1 MQRNINLEFKEV
13 KYFVDEMET
22 LIKRKIT
29 LGNQILEIGPA
40 QYILEPNARILKE
53 TFFCGP
59 HFQ

>member
-40 QYILEPNARILKE
+40 QYILKE